1 MQQKAYVLMG
11 HTHLDLHGL
20 LQLRDALDSV
30 SLLDAQMELSLQSHS
45 EVLIS
50 LNLKYETS
58 HAKTFLTVCR
68 FKTVA
73 VRKPF
78 ISRSNG
84 MGCRSNGLS
93 YPFKNN

>member
-1 MQQKAYVLMG
+1 MG

-50 LNLKYETS
+50 WAPAWVE
-58 HAKTFLTVCR
+58 R
-68 FKTVA
+68 DD
-73 VRKPF
+73 
-78 ISRSNG
+78 RSEG
-84 MGCRSNGLS
+84 
-93 YPFKNN
+93 

>member
-1 MQQKAYVLMG
+1 MG

-50 LNLKYETS
+50 LNLKY
-58 HAKTFLTVCR
+58 VN
-68 FKTVA
+68 
-73 VRKPF
+73 
-78 ISRSNG
+78 IS
-84 MGCRSNGLS
+84 LE
-93 YPFKNN
+93 

>member
-1 MQQKAYVLMG
+1 MQQKAYALMG

-50 LNLKYETS
+50 LNLKY
-58 HAKTFLTVCR
+58 VN
-68 FKTVA
+68 
-73 VRKPF
+73 
-78 ISRSNG
+78 IS
-84 MGCRSNGLS
+84 LE
-93 YPFKNN
+93 